1 MKKYLSLLV
10 MSFVAPLHAASVLE
24 NHISYCQTLTS
35 DEQRLV
41 CYDRIK
47 LTTVFSIDGNTNP
60 EAPKVKAPVQPAAPV
75 ITATPEVVALTTTQ
89 AQSAA
94 DFGIEHKKEEP
105 QEQQDKLTLTLTK
118 LGKTPHGE
126 LIFTFENGQV
136 WRQVSKETFIAS
148 EGQRYTLQRGAL
160 NSFFVSKEGQARQTR
175 VRREK

>member
-1 MKKYLSLLV
+1 MNKYLSLLV
-10 MSFVAPLHAASVLE
+10 IGFVAPLQAASVLE

-35 DEQRLV
+35 DQQRLA

-47 LTTVFSIDGNTNP
+47 LTTVFTIDD
-60 EAPKVKAPVQPAAPV
+60 A
-75 ITATPEVVALTTTQ
+75 ATPVAATPSIQPSVPVAPSAPAVAATSKTP
-89 AQSAA
+89 AQVTE
-94 DFGIEHKKEEP
+94 DFGIEHKKAEP
-105 QEQQDKLTLTLTK
+105 EEQQDKITLTLTK
-118 LGKTPHGE
+118 LSKTPHGE

-160 NSFFVSKEGQARQTR
+160 NSFFVAKEGQSRQTR